1 MIIHGYGAF
10 SIYLPRKENRPFF
23 AVKLVLADYH
33 AFSL

>member
-23 AVKLVLADYH
+23 SYGSELDETRV
-33 AFSL
+33 